1 MIEIRTS
8 TSADWPR
15 IIDIYNHAVTDGR
28 CTADIHPV
36 TVEERESWL
45 QQHLSERYPIRVAVE
60 NGIVIGWCS
69 LSPWRAGREALSGVA
84 EISYYIDRRH
94 RGKGCGDMLMSDTID
109 YAKTI
114 GFKHLLAILV
124 DINKASLK
132 LLGKHGFQQWG
143 RLPDVADFGSLICGQ
158 SIHGK
163 HLQTKPL
170 PPKRIAAIL

>member
-1 MIEIRTS
+1 MKEIRTA
-8 TSADWPR
+8 TADDWPS
-15 IIDIYNHAVTDGR
+15 IIDIYNHAVSDGR
-28 CTADIHPV
+28 CTANINPA

-69 LSPWRAGREALSGVA
+69 LSPWRAGREALAGVA

-109 YAKTI
+109 YAKSI
-114 GFKHLLAILV
+114 GFKHLLAILI
-124 DINKASLK
+124 DINNASLK
-132 LLGKHGFQQWG
+132 LLKKHGFQEWG

-158 SIHGK
+158 YIYGK
-163 HLQTKPL
+163 HLRTRPL
-170 PPKRIAAIL
+170 PTGGIAAIL